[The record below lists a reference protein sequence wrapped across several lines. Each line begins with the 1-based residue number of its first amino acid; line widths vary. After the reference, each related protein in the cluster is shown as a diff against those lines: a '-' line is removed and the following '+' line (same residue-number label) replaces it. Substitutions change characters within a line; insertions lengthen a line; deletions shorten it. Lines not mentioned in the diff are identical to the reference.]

1 MFRWNKAPWFWACAL
16 GLGLVPIFA
25 ILGLAIFLFW
35 NAAGA
40 SAQIGLPELAATE
53 WSPQQGRYGVVLLLA
68 GTLSVT
74 ALALCLA
81 VPVALFAAGY
91 LALYARGKVRAAANA
106 AIGLLGGI
114 PSVVI
119 GLWAMT
125 WIVPLFGNSWISASV
140 VLALMI
146 VPTITLLSGA
156 ALRLVPADLLE
167 ASRALGMSEGIVARV
182 AFHHA
187 RWGILGAVILG
198 TSRALG
204 EAVAVS
210 MVAGNVASWPS
221 LTRPIATLTTTLIVE
236 LDGAAGLH
244 RDALYLLA
252 CIVLLAISALSVFGR
267 AAQRKAGI

>member
-1 MFRWNKAPWFWACAL
+1 M
-16 GLGLVPIFA
+16 GLGFVPILA
-25 ILGLAIFLFW
+25 ILALAIFLFW
-35 NAAGA
+35 NGAGA
-40 SAQIGLPELAATE
+40 ALQIGLPELAAAE
-53 WSPQQGRYGVVLLLA
+53 WSPQQGRYGVALLLV
-68 GTLSVT
+68 GTLAVT
-74 ALALCLA
+74 VFALCLA
-81 VPVALFAAGY
+81 VPVALSAAGY
-91 LALYARGKVRAAANA
+91 LALHAGGKVRAAANA
-106 AIGLLGGI
+106 AIGLLGGV

-125 WIVPLFGNSWISASV
+125 WVVPVFGNSWISASV

-187 RWGILGAVILG
+187 RWGILGAVVLG

-210 MVAGNVASWPS
+210 MVAGNVTSWPS
-221 LTRPIATLTTTLIVE
+221 LMRPIATLTTTLIVE

-252 CIVLLAISALSVFGR
+252 CIVLLSISALSIFGR

>member
-1 MFRWNKAPWFWACAL
+1 MFRWNREHWFWAGAI
-16 GLGLVPIFA
+16 GLGVLPVLAIFA
-25 ILGLAIFLFW
+25 LAIFLFW

-40 SAQIGLPELAATE
+40 SVQIGPRELAATE
-53 WSPQQGRYGVVLLLA
+53 WLPQQGRYGVTRLLA
-68 GTLSVT
+68 GTFAVT
-74 ALALCLA
+74 AVALCLA
-81 VPVALFAAGY
+81 VPMALSAAGY
-91 LALYARGKVRAAANA
+91 LSLYAGRKVRTAANA
-106 AIGLLGGI
+106 AIGLLGGV

-125 WIVPLFGNSWISASV
+125 WIVPLFGNSWISASL

-146 VPTITLLSGA
+146 APTIALLSGA

-167 ASRALGMSEGIVARV
+167 ASRALGVGETIVSRV

-187 RWGILGAVILG
+187 RWGILGAVVLG

-210 MVAGNVASWPS
+210 MVAGNVVSWPN

-236 LDGAAGLH
+236 LDSAAGLH

>member
-1 MFRWNKAPWFWACAL
+1 MCHWNRARSFWTGAI
-16 GLGLVPIFA
+16 GLGVLPVLAIFA
-25 ILGLAIFLFW
+25 LALFLFW

-40 SAQIGLPELAATE
+40 AALIGPRELATTE
-53 WSPQQGRYGVVLLLA
+53 WLPQQSRYGVARLLA
-68 GTLSVT
+68 GTLAVT

-81 VPVALFAAGY
+81 VPIALSAAGY
-91 LALYARGKVRAAANA
+91 LSLYAGRNVRSAANA

-125 WIVPLFGNSWISASV
+125 WIVPLFGNSWISASL
-140 VLALMI
+140 VLGLMI
-146 VPTITLLSGA
+146 APTITLLSGA
-156 ALRLVPADLLE
+156 ALRLVPGDLLE
-167 ASRALGMSEGIVARV
+167 ASRALGVSEAIVSRV

-187 RWGILGAVILG
+187 RWGILGAAVLG

-210 MVAGNVASWPS
+210 MVAGNVVSWPS

-236 LDGAAGLH
+236 LDSAAGLH
-244 RDALYLLA
+244 RNALYLLA
-252 CIVLLAISALSVFGR
+252 CLVLIAISTLSVFGR

>member
-1 MFRWNKAPWFWACAL
+1 MFHWNKARWFWAGAV
-16 GLGLVPIFA
+16 GLGLVPILA
-25 ILGLAIFLFW
+25 ILALAIFLFW

-40 SAQIGLPELAATE
+40 SVQIGLPKLAATE

-125 WIVPLFGNSWISASV
+125 WVVPLLGNSWISASV

-167 ASRALGMSEGIVARV
+167 ASRALGMSEGIVSRV

-187 RWGILGAVILG
+187 RWGILGAIVLG

-210 MVAGNVASWPS
+210 MVAGNVVSWPS

-252 CIVLLAISALSVFGR
+252 CIVLIAISALSVFGR

>member
-1 MFRWNKAPWFWACAL
+1 MGAI
-16 GLGLVPIFA
+16 GLGLLPILA
-25 ILGLAIFLFW
+25 ILALAIFLFW

-40 SAQIGLPELAATE
+40 AAKIGPRELAATE
-53 WSPQQGRYGVVLLLA
+53 WLPQQGRYGVVRLLS
-68 GTLSVT
+68 GTLAIT

-81 VPVALFAAGY
+81 VPVALSAAAY
-91 LALYARGKVRAAANA
+91 LSLYAGRKMRAAANA

-125 WIVPLFGNSWISASV
+125 WIVPLFGNSWVSASL
-140 VLALMI
+140 VLVLMI
-146 VPTITLLSGA
+146 APTIALLSGP

-167 ASRALGMSEGIVARV
+167 ASRALGVGETIVARV

-187 RWGILGAVILG
+187 RWGVLGAVVLG

-210 MVAGNVASWPS
+210 MVAGNVVSWPNFA
-221 LTRPIATLTTTLIVE
+221 RPIATLTTTLIVE
-236 LDGAAGLH
+236 LDSAAGLH
-244 RDALYLLA
+244 RDALCLLA
-252 CIVLLAISALSVFGR
+252 CIVLLAISMLSVFGR

>member
-1 MFRWNKAPWFWACAL
+1 MFRWNKTRWFWVGAI
-16 GLGLVPIFA
+16 GLGVLPILAIFA
-25 ILGLAIFLFW
+25 LAIFLFL
-35 NAAGA
+35 NSAGA
-40 SAQIGLPELAATE
+40 SVQIGLRELAGTE
-53 WSPQQGRYGVVLLLA
+53 WLPQQGRYGVVRLLA
-68 GTLSVT
+68 GTFAVA

-81 VPVALFAAGY
+81 VPVALSAASY
-91 LALYARGKVRAAANA
+91 LSLYAGRKARAAANA

-125 WIVPLFGNSWISASV
+125 WVVPLFGNSWISASV
-140 VLALMI
+140 VLGLMI
-146 VPTITLLSGA
+146 TPTITLLSGA

-167 ASRALGMSEGIVARV
+167 ASRALGVGEAIVSRV

-187 RWGILGAVILG
+187 RWGILGAVVLG

-210 MVAGNVASWPS
+210 MVAGNVVSWPS
-221 LTRPIATLTTTLIVE
+221 LARPIATLTTTLIVE
-236 LDGAAGLH
+236 LDSAAGLH

-252 CIVLLAISALSVFGR
+252 CIVLIAISALSVFGR

>member
-1 MFRWNKAPWFWACAL
+1 MFRWNKAPWFWAGAL
-16 GLGLVPIFA
+16 ALGLVPIFA

-40 SAQIGLPELAATE
+40 SAQIGLPELAAME
-53 WSPQQGRYGVVLLLA
+53 WSPQQGRYGVVLLLV

-91 LALYARGKVRAAANA
+91 LALYVRGRVRATANA

-125 WIVPLFGNSWISASV
+125 WVVPLLGNSWISASV

-167 ASRALGMSEGIVARV
+167 ASRALGMSEGIVSRV

-187 RWGILGAVILG
+187 RWGILGAVVLG

-210 MVAGNVASWPS
+210 MVAGNVVSWPS

-236 LDGAAGLH
+236 LDGAGGLH

-252 CIVLLAISALSVFGR
+252 CIVLIAISALSVFGR

>member
-1 MFRWNKAPWFWACAL
+1 MFRWNKTRWCWASAM
-16 GLGLVPIFA
+16 GLGLVPILA

-40 SAQIGLPELAATE
+40 SVQIGLRELATTE
-53 WSPQQGRYGVVLLLA
+53 WSPQQGRYGVIRLLA
-68 GTLSVT
+68 GTLAVT

-81 VPVALFAAGY
+81 VPVALYAAGY
-91 LALYARGKVRAAANA
+91 LALSAGKKVRAAANA

-125 WIVPLFGNSWISASV
+125 WIVPVFGNSWISASV

-146 VPTITLLSGA
+146 VPTVTLLSGA

-187 RWGILGAVILG
+187 RWGILGAVVLG

-252 CIVLLAISALSVFGR
+252 CIVLLAISALSIFGR

>member
-1 MFRWNKAPWFWACAL
+1 MFRWNKTRWCWAGAM
-16 GLGLVPIFA
+16 GLGLVPILAIFA
-25 ILGLAIFLFW
+25 LAIFLFW

-40 SAQIGLPELAATE
+40 SAQIGLRELAATG

-68 GTLSVT
+68 GTLAVT

-81 VPVALFAAGY
+81 VPVALCAAGY
-91 LALYARGKVRAAANA
+91 LALSAGGKVRAAANA

-125 WIVPLFGNSWISASV
+125 WVVPVFGNSWISASMA
-140 VLALMI
+140 LALMI

-187 RWGILGAVILG
+187 RWGILGAVVLG

-210 MVAGNVASWPS
+210 MVAGNVVSWPS

-236 LDGAAGLH
+236 LDAAAGLH

-252 CIVLLAISALSVFGR
+252 CLVLLAISALSILGR

>member
-1 MFRWNKAPWFWACAL
+1 MFRWNKTRWFWAGAM
-16 GLGLVPIFA
+16 GLGLVPILAIFA
-25 ILGLAIFLFW
+25 LAIFLFW

-40 SAQIGLPELAATE
+40 SVQIGLPSLAATE
-53 WSPQQGRYGVVLLLA
+53 WSPQQGRYGVALLLA
-68 GTLSVT
+68 GTLAVT

-91 LALYARGKVRAAANA
+91 LALSARGKIRAAANA

-125 WIVPLFGNSWISASV
+125 WIVPLCGNSWISASV

>member
-1 MFRWNKAPWFWACAL
+1 MFRRNKTRWFWAGAM
-16 GLGLVPIFA
+16 GLGLVPILAIFA
-25 ILGLAIFLFW
+25 LAIFLFW
-35 NAAGA
+35 NAAGP
-40 SAQIGLPELAATE
+40 SVQIGLPSLAATE
-53 WSPQQGRYGVVLLLA
+53 WSPQQGRYGVALLLA
-68 GTLSVT
+68 GTLAVT

-91 LALYARGKVRAAANA
+91 LALGAGGKGRAAANA

>member
-1 MFRWNKAPWFWACAL
+1 MFRWNRARWFWTGAI
-16 GLGLVPIFA
+16 GLGVLPVLAIFA
-25 ILGLAIFLFW
+25 LVIFLFW
-35 NAAGA
+35 NAADA
-40 SAQIGLPELAATE
+40 AAQIGPRELATTE
-53 WSPQQGRYGVVLLLA
+53 WLPQQSQYGVARLFA
-68 GTLSVT
+68 GTLAVT

-81 VPVALFAAGY
+81 VPIALAAAGY
-91 LALYARGKVRAAANA
+91 LSLYARRKVRATANA

-119 GLWAMT
+119 GLWGMT
-125 WIVPLFGNSWISASV
+125 WIVPLFGNSWISASL

-146 VPTITLLSGA
+146 APTITLLSGA

-167 ASRALGMSEGIVARV
+167 ASRALGVGEAIVSRV

-187 RWGILGAVILG
+187 RWGILGAVVLG

-210 MVAGNVASWPS
+210 MVAGNVVSWPN

-236 LDGAAGLH
+236 LDSAAGLH

-252 CIVLLAISALSVFGR
+252 CLVLIAIGTLSVFGR

>member
-1 MFRWNKAPWFWACAL
+1 MFRWNRERWFWAGAV
-16 GLGLVPIFA
+16 GLGLVPILAIFA
-25 ILGLAIFLFW
+25 LAIFLFSD
-35 NAAGA
+35 AAA
-40 SAQIGLPELAATE
+40 TSATIGLRELASTKWA
-53 WSPQQGRYGVVLLLA
+53 PLQGRFGVALLLA
-68 GTLSVT
+68 GTLAVT

-81 VPVALFAAGY
+81 VPVALSAAGY
-91 LALYARGKVRAAANA
+91 LALYAGEKVRAAANA

-125 WIVPLFGNSWISASV
+125 WIVPLFGNSWLSASIL
-140 VLALMI
+140 LAMMI

-167 ASRALGMSEGIVARV
+167 ASRALGVNEGVVARV

-187 RWGILGAVILG
+187 RWGILGAVVLG

-210 MVAGNVASWPS
+210 MVAGNVVAWPAP
-221 LTRPIATLTTTLIVE
+221 TRPIATLTTTLIVE
-236 LDGAAGLH
+236 LDAAAGLH

-252 CIVLLAISALSVFGR
+252 CIVLVSISALSIFGR
-267 AAQRKAGI
+267 AAQRKAGL

>member
-1 MFRWNKAPWFWACAL
+1 MFRWNKTRWFWAGAI
-16 GLGLVPIFA
+16 GLGVLPVLAIFA
-25 ILGLAIFLFW
+25 LAIFLFW

-40 SAQIGLPELAATE
+40 SIRIGARELATTE
-53 WSPQQGRYGVVLLLA
+53 WLPQQGRFGVARLLT
-68 GTLSVT
+68 GTLAVT
-74 ALALCLA
+74 VLSLCIAVPLALS
-81 VPVALFAAGY
+81 AASY
-91 LALYARGKVRAAANA
+91 LSLYAGRKVRAAANA

-125 WIVPLFGNSWISASV
+125 WIVPVFGNSWISASL

-146 VPTITLLSGA
+146 APTITLLSGA

-167 ASRALGMSEGIVARV
+167 ASRALGVGEAIVSRV

-187 RWGILGAVILG
+187 RWGILGAVVLG
-198 TSRALG
+198 TTRALG

-210 MVAGNVASWPS
+210 MVAGNVVSWPS
-221 LTRPIATLTTTLIVE
+221 LTRPIATLTTTLIVQ
-236 LDGAAGLH
+236 LDSAAGLH

-252 CIVLLAISALSVFGR
+252 CIVLVAISALSIFGR
-267 AAQRKAGI
+267 AAQRRAGI

>member
-1 MFRWNKAPWFWACAL
+1 MFRWNRAGWYWTGAV
-16 GLGLVPIFA
+16 GLSVLPVLAIFA
-25 ILGLAIFLFW
+25 LAIFLFW
-35 NAAGA
+35 NAADA
-40 SAQIGLPELAATE
+40 AAQIGLRQLAATE
-53 WSPQQGRYGVVLLLA
+53 WLPQHGRYGVTRLLA
-68 GTLSVT
+68 GTLAVT

-81 VPVALFAAGY
+81 VPIALSAAGY
-91 LALYARGKVRAAANA
+91 LSLYAGRKVRAAANA

-119 GLWAMT
+119 GLWGMT
-125 WIVPLFGNSWISASV
+125 WIVPLFGNSWTSASL

-146 VPTITLLSGA
+146 APTITLLSGA

-167 ASRALGMSEGIVARV
+167 ASRALGVGEAIVSRV

-187 RWGILGAVILG
+187 RWGILGAVVLG

-210 MVAGNVASWPS
+210 MVAGNVVAWPN

-236 LDGAAGLH
+236 IDSAAGLH

-252 CIVLLAISALSVFGR
+252 CTVLIAISTLSVFGR
-267 AAQRKAGI
+267 AAQRRAGI

>member
-1 MFRWNKAPWFWACAL
+1 M
-16 GLGLVPIFA
+16 
-25 ILGLAIFLFW
+25 
-35 NAAGA
+35 
-40 SAQIGLPELAATE
+40 
-53 WSPQQGRYGVVLLLA
+53 
-68 GTLSVT
+68 
-74 ALALCLA
+74 
-81 VPVALFAAGY
+81 
-91 LALYARGKVRAAANA
+91 RAAANA

-125 WIVPLFGNSWISASV
+125 WVVPLFGNSWISASV

-146 VPTITLLSGA
+146 VPTINLLSGA

-167 ASRALGMSEGIVARV
+167 ASRALGIERRRSSRASRFIMRAG
-182 AFHHA
+182 AFSS
-187 RWGILGAVILG
+187 AVVLG

-210 MVAGNVASWPS
+210 MVAGNVVSWPS

-252 CIVLLAISALSVFGR
+252 CIVLLAISALSIFGR